1 MNTHRIIAI
10 DGPGGS
16 GKSTVAQM
24 LARQLGYLYVNTGAM
39 YRAMTLKVLRKSI
52 PVDDEKAVSELTS
65 ETDVRIKRNSD
76 GSTDVFLDDEKVTAR
91 VRQRDVAG
99 AVSPVS
105 RIPAV
110 RHWLVEKQRKA
121 AEADNVVCE
130 GRDIG
135 TVVFPSAD
143 FKFFLTASFEER
155 AKRRLGEYAKSG
167 SKISIQDVMEELRE
181 RDRIDSTRKMSPLR
195 KAADA
200 IEIDS
205 TSMSPEQVVQEMLNR
220 MGSGSK

>member
-1 MNTHRIIAI
+1 MKKRIVIAI
-10 DGPGGS
+10 DGPSGS

-24 LARQLGYLYVNTGAM
+24 LAQRMGYLYVNTGAM
-39 YRAMTLKVLRKSI
+39 YRALTLKALRKKI
-52 PVDDEKAVSELTS
+52 PVEDSQAVANLTH
-65 ETDVRIKRNSD
+65 ETDVTIKRKND
-76 GSTDVFLDDEKVTAR
+76 GADVFLDGENVTNR
-91 VRQRDVAG
+91 VREPDVAN

-121 AEADNVVCE
+121 AETDNVVCE

-135 TVVFPSAD
+135 TVVFQSAE

-155 AKRRLGEYAKSG
+155 ARRRLGEYNKSG
-167 SKISIQDVMEELRE
+167 VKISIQDVMKELKE
-181 RDRIDSTRKMSPLR
+181 RDRIDSTREMSPLR
-195 KAADA
+195 KADDA

-205 TSMSPEQVVQEMLNR
+205 TNMSPEQVVNEIQER
-220 MGSGSK
+220 ISGKGK